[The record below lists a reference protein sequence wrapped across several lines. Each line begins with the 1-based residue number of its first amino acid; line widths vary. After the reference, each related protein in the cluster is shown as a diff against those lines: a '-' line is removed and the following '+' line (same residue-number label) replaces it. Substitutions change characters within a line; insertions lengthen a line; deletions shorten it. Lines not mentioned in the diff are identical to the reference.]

1 MQAAAHKPGPIAGA
15 AVNWRAGRIGDPVAR
30 LRFLR
35 HAVGDRRTW
44 DPRTREGRA
53 AWRRHRVGLIAGFLA
68 LLILP
73 VGTVRSAGELWQR
86 APMQKPEPR
95 AGQYAN
101 VWLVERQTDHEIY
114 SNGLRVERR
123 YETVNEPRNYVV
135 FPRGQE
141 DNSTAQARTAPAGI
155 VFHTTESQQA
165 EFSPSGTP
173 EVRRLGEALLRFVQ
187 REKAYHY
194 LIDRFGV
201 VWRVVRESDTANHAG
216 YSVWADANWTYVNV
230 NRAFLGVSVETRTL
244 AGEGREEATP
254 AQLRSLRVLTE
265 MLRASYHIA
274 EADCI
279 THAQVS
285 VNPDNMQMGY
295 HYDWASHFPF
305 AEIGLPD
312 NYAIASPGVALFGF
326 RYDPS
331 LVAVTGEP
339 YWRGLSAGSDEL
351 RQLATAHGAAVADY
365 RAALEKR
372 YRRILALL
380 KANNELSKEKKG

>member
-1 MQAAAHKPGPIAGA
+1 
-15 AVNWRAGRIGDPVAR
+15 
-30 LRFLR
+30 
-35 HAVGDRRTW
+35 
-44 DPRTREGRA
+44 
-53 AWRRHRVGLIAGFLA
+53 
-68 LLILP
+68 
-73 VGTVRSAGELWQR
+73 
-86 APMQKPEPR
+86 
-95 AGQYAN
+95 
-101 VWLVERQTDHEIY
+101 
-114 SNGLRVERR
+114 
-123 YETVNEPRNYVV
+123 
-135 FPRGQE
+135 
-141 DNSTAQARTAPAGI
+141 
-155 VFHTTESQQA
+155 
-165 EFSPSGTP
+165 
-173 EVRRLGEALLRFVQ
+173 
-187 REKAYHY
+187 
-194 LIDRFGV
+194 
-201 VWRVVRESDTANHAG
+201 
-216 YSVWADANWTYVNV
+216 VWADANWTYVNV